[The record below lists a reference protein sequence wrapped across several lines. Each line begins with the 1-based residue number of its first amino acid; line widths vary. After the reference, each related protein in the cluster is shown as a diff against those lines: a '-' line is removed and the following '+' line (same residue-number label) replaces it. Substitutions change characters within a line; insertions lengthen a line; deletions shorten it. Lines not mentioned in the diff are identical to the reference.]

1 MKCSNCGSM
10 AINHHLHGRDGSK
23 PKLCD
28 VCYWRERAENQRS
41 STMTLSK
48 HMFKRD
54 EKLGSVIG
62 EDGCHYEN
70 EAEALYCDIFGFCG
84 CGDLDSVLCFILK
97 CLGSSSDEYD
107 KIICPE
113 KIKELVLKHPL
124 EVTEFILHFFDSKNL
139 TEHGGSVYAS
149 SLTDLGLQA
158 VKVGE
163 TWQGI

>member
-1 MKCSNCGSM
+1 MIDCSRCTNR
-10 AINHHLHGRDGSK
+10 ARING
-23 PKLCD
+23 
-28 VCYWRERAENQRS
+28 
-41 STMTLSK
+41 LSQ
-48 HMFKRD
+48 
-54 EKLGSVIG
+54 ETYCNSCI
-62 EDGCHYEN
+62 HYEN